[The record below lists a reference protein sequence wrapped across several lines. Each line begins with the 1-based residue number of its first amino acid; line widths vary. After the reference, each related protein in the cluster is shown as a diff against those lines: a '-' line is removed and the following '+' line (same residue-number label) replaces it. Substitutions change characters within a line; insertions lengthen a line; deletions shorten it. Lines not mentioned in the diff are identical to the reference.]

1 MNADSI
7 THSPEAFRDNPSKDE
22 IATHLKHCEES
33 LLDSAVRGSRA
44 HVADL
49 LAGDFQEFGSSG
61 RVWTREQILDLL
73 EGEEPQQLTMEGFV
87 CHRIAQ
93 GVALITYLA
102 VRSDAETNEQT
113 RTLRSSLWTE
123 ESGKWRMRFHQGTRS
138 M

>member
-7 THSPEAFRDNPSKDE
+7 THSLEALGDNPSEDE
-22 IATHLKHCEES
+22 IAAHLQRCEES
-33 LLDSAVRGSRA
+33 LLDPAARKNRA

-73 EGEEPQQLTMEGFV
+73 ESEEPQQLAMENLV
-87 CHRIAQ
+87 CHLIAR
-93 GVALITYLA
+93 GAALITYLA